1 MRVTCVLG
9 TRPEAIK
16 LAPVILA
23 LRARGIG
30 CDIVSTGQHR
40 EMQGQALAGFG
51 LAPDHDL
58 ALMRPDQTL
67 THLTAGALEGLAPL
81 LPALRPDWLLVQGD
95 TTTAFAAA
103 LAGFYAGVRVGHVE
117 AGLRSWNPLA
127 PWPEE
132 ANRSL
137 VARLATRHFAPTPL
151 AAKNLRREGISPRA
165 IAVTG
170 NTGIDALLMAA
181 ARVAGDAE
189 LAARFAFLDPKRR
202 LVLVTGHRRENF
214 SGGLDRI
221 ARAVAALAARPDVQ
235 VVFALHMN
243 PRAEAPARA
252 ALGHLPNVHLLPPQG
267 HAEFV
272 WLMKR
277 AHLVVTDSG
286 GVQEEAP
293 SLGRPVLVT
302 RNESDRPEAITAG
315 TAKLVGTDGATLL
328 REAVRL
334 LDDEE
339 AWRRMA
345 RAENPYGDGQAAS
358 RIVEALLAEGARAPA
373 IALPLMEDTHPAKPM
388 FRGSLDAAGIRPQ
401 GGRRRPLHLPAGCA
415 GGAAKPSRRRR
426 RPALEGTD

>member
-1 MRVTCVLG
+1 MAAMRITCVLG

-23 LRARGIG
+23 LRARGVA
-30 CDIVSTGQHR
+30 CDVVSTGQHR
-40 EMQGQALAGFG
+40 VLLDQALAGFG

-67 THLTAGALEGLAPL
+67 THLTSGALEGLAPWL
-81 LPALRPDWLLVQGD
+81 AAARPDWLLVQGD
-95 TTTAFAAA
+95 TTTAFSAA

-117 AGLRSWNPLA
+117 AGLRTWNPLA

-132 ANRSL
+132 VNRSL
-137 VARLATRHFAPTPL
+137 IARLATRHFAPTPL
-151 AAKNLRREGISPRA
+151 AARNLRREGIAPRTV
-165 IAVTG
+165 AVTG
-170 NTGIDALLMAA
+170 NTGIDALMMVA
-181 ARVAGDAE
+181 ARVQGDAA
-189 LAARFAFLDPKRR
+189 LTARFAFLDPARK

-235 VVFALHMN
+235 VVFALHLN

-252 ALGHLPNVHLLPPQG
+252 ALGHLPNVHLMPPQD
-267 HAEFV
+267 HAGFV
-272 WLMKR
+272 WLMRR

-315 TAKLVGTDGATLL
+315 TALLVGTDGATLL
-328 REAVRL
+328 REATRL
-334 LDDEE
+334 LDDGE

-345 RAENPYGDGQAAS
+345 RAENPYGDGRAAP
-358 RIVEALLAEGARAPA
+358 RIVEALLSERTPQPLRAEVARPA
-373 IALPLMEDTHPAKPM
+373 
-388 FRGSLDAAGIRPQ
+388 
-401 GGRRRPLHLPAGCA
+401 
-415 GGAAKPSRRRR
+415 RRRR
-426 RPALEGTD
+426 VLVVRPVPPQPAQVELAVAAQEA

>member
-23 LRARGIG
+23 LRARGVA
-30 CDIVSTGQHR
+30 CEVVSTGQHR
-40 EMQGQALAGFG
+40 DLLDQALAGFG

-67 THLTAGALEGLAPL
+67 TQLTSGVLVGLEPL
-81 LPALRPDWLLVQGD
+81 LPVLRPDWLLVQGD
-95 TTTAFAAA
+95 TATAFAAA

-117 AGLRSWNPLA
+117 AGLRTWNPMA

-151 AAKNLRREGISPRA
+151 AARNLRREGIAPCA

-170 NTGIDALLMAA
+170 NTGIDALLMTA
-181 ARVAGDAE
+181 ARGERDPA
-189 LAARFAFLDPKRR
+189 LAARFSFLDPRR
-202 LVLVTGHRRENF
+202 KLVLVTGHRRENF
-214 SGGLDRI
+214 AGGLDRI
-221 ARAVAALAARPDVQ
+221 ARAVAALAARPEVE
-235 VVFALHMN
+235 VVFALHLN

-252 ALGHLPNVHLLPPQG
+252 ALGHLPNVHLLPPQD
-267 HAEFV
+267 HAGFV
-272 WLMKR
+272 WLMRR

-302 RNESDRPEAITAG
+302 RSESDRPEAIAAG
-315 TAKLVGTDGATLL
+315 TARLVGTDGATLL
-328 REAVRL
+328 REASWL
-334 LDDEE
+334 LDDDA
-339 AWRRMA
+339 AWATMA
-345 RAENPYGDGQAAS
+345 RAENPYGDGQAAP
-358 RIVEALLAEGARAPA
+358 RIVEALIAEGARAPA
-373 IALPLMEDTHPAKPM
+373 ITLPLAGKARPP
-388 FRGSLDAAGIRPQ
+388 RRRAAGAARPV
-401 GGRRRPLHLPAGCA
+401 PLQPMQ
-415 GGAAKPSRRRR
+415 
-426 RPALEGTD
+426 LELSVGVRDS

>member
-16 LAPVILA
+16 LAPVVLA
-23 LRARGIG
+23 LRARGVL

-40 EMQGQALAGFG
+40 ELLGQALAGFG
-51 LAPDHDL
+51 LAVDHDL
-58 ALMRPDQTL
+58 ALMRPGQTL
-67 THLTAGALEGLAPL
+67 THLTSGTLEGLETL

-103 LAGFYAGVRVGHVE
+103 LAGFYAGLRIGHVE
-117 AGLRSWNPLA
+117 AGLRSWNPSA

-151 AAKNLRREGISPRA
+151 AARNLRREGISPHA
-165 IAVTG
+165 VAVTG
-170 NTGIDALLMAA
+170 NTGIDALLMVA
-181 ARVAGDAE
+181 ARIEGDAT
-189 LAARFAFLDPKRR
+189 LAARFAFLDPTRR

-221 ARAVAALAARPDVQ
+221 ARAVAALAARADVQ
-235 VVFALHMN
+235 VVFALHLN

-252 ALGHLPNVHLLPPQG
+252 ALGHLPNVHLLPPQD
-267 HAEFV
+267 HAGFV
-272 WLMKR
+272 WLMRR
-277 AHLVVTDSG
+277 AYLVVTDSG

-328 REAVRL
+328 REATRL
-334 LDDEE
+334 LDDED
-339 AWRRMA
+339 AWRAMA
-345 RAENPYGDGQAAS
+345 RAENPYGDGQAAP
-358 RIVEALLAEGARAPA
+358 RIVEALLAEGAGTPA
-373 IALPLMEDTHPAKPM
+373 ITLPLTEEARAAISRSEGHRVLPEFGRPI
-388 FRGSLDAAGIRPQ
+388 FRPSAPVARRSLTRA
-401 GGRRRPLHLPAGCA
+401 RRLRA
-415 GGAAKPSRRRR
+415 
-426 RPALEGTD
+426 D